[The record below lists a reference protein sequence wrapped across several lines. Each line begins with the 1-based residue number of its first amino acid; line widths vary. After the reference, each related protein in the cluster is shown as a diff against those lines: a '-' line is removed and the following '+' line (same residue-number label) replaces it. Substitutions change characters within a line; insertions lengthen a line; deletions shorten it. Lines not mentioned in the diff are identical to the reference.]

1 MRKSACGSSL
11 TLDSEKFV
19 TATVYERDRLM
30 PGDRLPGPAI
40 MQQFDTTTVV
50 LGRQVLSVD
59 SYGALIIDTEAQ

>member
-1 MRKSACGSSL
+1 
-11 TLDSEKFV
+11 
-19 TATVYERDRLM
+19 
-30 PGDRLPGPAI
+30 